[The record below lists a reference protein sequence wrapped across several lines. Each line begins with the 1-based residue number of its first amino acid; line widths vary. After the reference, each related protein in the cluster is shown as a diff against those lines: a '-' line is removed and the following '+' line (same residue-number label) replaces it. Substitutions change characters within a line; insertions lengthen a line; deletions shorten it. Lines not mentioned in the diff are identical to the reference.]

1 MLKQRVN
8 CQFKTGRR
16 LNRCQKVST
25 KAEALW
31 VITIMKGVQKPEVV
45 ESPNNMLTGE
55 VDPSVIATASDISRE
70 EDRSLEPT
78 TKVILVM

>member
-1 MLKQRVN
+1 M
-8 CQFKTGRR
+8 
-16 LNRCQKVST
+16 
-25 KAEALW
+25 
-31 VITIMKGVQKPEVV
+31 ITIMKGVQKPEVV